1 MRTLTQP
8 LRRLASRLG
17 SLANLNSS
25 LLAGVLSLGMLMPAS
40 ANPIASDEVSVSPLL
55 NGETIPDVRLSD
67 SKGKTVSLKA
77 LTESKPTV
85 FFFYRGG
92 WCPFC
97 NNQLGQ
103 LKEIE
108 PKLIELGYQL
118 VGISP
123 DSPEKL
129 AASAGERKLDY
140 LLLSDANME
149 AAKAFGLAF
158 FTSEKTTQTYLSRM
172 KLENPLFK
180 TPEGDERLVLPVPAV
195 YIADKEGLIHFQ
207 YVNPN
212 FRVRP
217 APKLILTA
225 AELTIQ

>member
-1 MRTLTQP
+1 MKSIPALFRYLLSTRLTL
-8 LRRLASRLG
+8 
-17 SLANLNSS
+17 S
-25 LLAGVLSLGMLMPAS
+25 LLTCLLSAVLIQPAM
-40 ANPIASDEVSVSPLL
+40 ANPIATDEVSVAPLM
-55 NGETIPDVRLSD
+55 NGETIPDIQLTD
-67 SKGKTVSLKA
+67 SKGKSVSLKA
-77 LTESKPTV
+77 LSTEKPTV

-129 AASAGERKLDY
+129 AAAAGERKLDY

-195 YIADKEGLIHFQ
+195 YITDTQGLIHFQ

-225 AELTIQ
+225 AELARQQG

>member
-1 MRTLTQP
+1 MKSIPLFLHQLLSARLTF
-8 LRRLASRLG
+8 
-17 SLANLNSS
+17 S
-25 LLAGVLSLGMLMPAS
+25 LLACILSLGLIQPGL
-40 ANPIASDEVSVSPLL
+40 ANPIAADEVSVAPLL
-55 NGETIPDVRLSD
+55 NGETIPDIQLTD
-67 SKGKTVSLKA
+67 SKGQSVSLKA
-77 LTESKPTV
+77 LSAEKPTV

-97 NNQLGQ
+97 NNQMGQ

-108 PKLIELGYQL
+108 PRLIELGYQL

-129 AASAGERKLDY
+129 AAAAGERKLEY

-195 YIADKEGLIHFQ
+195 YITDTQGLIHFQ

-217 APKLILTA
+217 APRLILTA
-225 AELTIQ
+225 AELARQQG